1 MMREFLL
8 TYTVKSQKE
17 TESCK
22 KMADD
27 VRKEIAKIDALKQI
41 NHLETTR
48 WGWFEGSYSDKH
60 VRQKKAEEYIT
71 AMFEQILKAH
81 RANGDLVQ
89 IHCAMMLE
97 DSGGEFRF
105 DVYYW

>member
-22 KMADD
+22 KLADD
-27 VRKEIAKIDALKQI
+27 VRKEIAKIDDLHSMD
-41 NHLETTR
+41 HLETTR
-48 WGWFEGSYSDKH
+48 WGWLEASLSDKYL
-60 VRQKKAEEYIT
+60 RQRKAEEYIT
-71 AMFEQILKAH
+71 DKFEQILKDH
-81 RANGDLVQ
+81 RASGNYVR

-97 DSGGEFRF
+97 NSGGEFRF
-105 DVYYW
+105 DVYY